1 MSLCCSGAK
10 LEAAEVKRIWEQ
22 SRNGPWSHGSDK
34 QLCYIL
40 EERNE
45 IGTSSRLGIIQ
56 RLAGG

>member
-1 MSLCCSGAK
+1 MCCSGAK

-22 SRNGPWSHGSDK
+22 SRNGPWSQGLGK
-34 QLCYIL
+34 QLWCVL

-56 RLAGG
+56 GLAKG